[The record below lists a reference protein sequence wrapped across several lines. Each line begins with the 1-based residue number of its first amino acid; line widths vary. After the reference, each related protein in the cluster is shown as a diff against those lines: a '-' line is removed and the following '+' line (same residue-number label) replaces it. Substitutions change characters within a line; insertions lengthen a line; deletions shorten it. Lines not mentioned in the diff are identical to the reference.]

1 MATYNKRGY
10 KPKKKVEKVVEEEID
25 IDVKD
30 STTAEV
36 FASLDEGASKT
47 EEWVEKNQKVI
58 FGVIIII
65 LIGALAYMAY
75 GKFIKDPKIVEA
87 SNELTVAQKSFTTA
101 LETTNTNVKDSL
113 YLVALNGSQGK
124 FGLLDVA
131 DKYAGTPSA
140 NLAHYYA
147 GMSYLEIKDYKNA
160 ISHLE
165 DFSSNDMML
174 GPLAQGAIGDAFMQL
189 DQTDEALTHYENAF
203 RLNKNDF
210 TTPRFLFKAAVAAI
224 DLTKNDI
231 AVTYLNRIKDEYKDS
246 DYASQVDMYL
256 GKAQAGN

>member
-10 KPKKKVEKVVEEEID
+10 RPKTKPEKGVEEEID
-25 IDVKD
+25 VQD

-47 EEWVEKNQKVI
+47 EEWVEKNQKAI
-58 FGVIIII
+58 FGVIIVI
-65 LIGALAYMAY
+65 LVGALAYMAY
-75 GKFIKDPKIVEA
+75 GKFIQEPKVEEA
-87 SNELTVAQKSFTTA
+87 ANELTVAQESFTTA
-101 LETTNTNVKDSL
+101 LESTNTNVKDSL

-124 FGLLDVA
+124 YGLLEIA
-131 DKYAGTPSA
+131 DKYSGTPAA

-174 GPLAQGAIGDAFMQL
+174 GPLAKGAIGDAFMQL
-189 DQTDEALTHYENAF
+189 DQADVALDYYEQAF
-203 RLNKNDF
+203 KKNTNDF

-224 DLTKNDI
+224 DLGKNDV
-231 AVTYLNRIKDEYKDS
+231 AVNYLNRIKNEFKDS
-246 DYASQVDMYL
+246 DYANQVDMYL
-256 GKAQAGN
+256 GRAQAGN

>member
-10 KPKKKVEKVVEEEID
+10 KPKNKVEKEVEEIE
-25 IDVKD
+25 D

-47 EEWVEKNQKVI
+47 EEWVEKNQKAI
-58 FGVIIII
+58 FGVIIGI
-65 LIGALAYMAY
+65 LVIALGYIAY
-75 GKFIKDPKIVEA
+75 GKFIKEPKVAEA
-87 SNELTVAQKSFTTA
+87 VNSLASAQESFTTA

-113 YLVALNGSQGK
+113 YMVALNGHNGEY
-124 FGLLDVA
+124 GLLDITE
-131 DKYAGTPSA
+131 KYSGTPSA

-147 GMSYLEIKDYKNA
+147 GMSYLETKDYKNA

-174 GPLAQGAIGDAFMQL
+174 GPLAKGAIGDAFMQL
-189 DQTDEALTHYENAF
+189 DQADQALGYYEQAF
-203 RLNKNDF
+203 KLNSNDF

-224 DLTKNDI
+224 DLGKNEV
-231 AVTYLNRIKDEYKDS
+231 AVTYLNRIKDEFKDS
-246 DYASQVDMYL
+246 DYASQVDLYL
-256 GKAQAGN
+256 GRAQAGN

>member
-10 KPKKKVEKVVEEEID
+10 KPKTKAEKVVEEEID
-25 IDVKD
+25 IKD

-47 EEWVEKNQKVI
+47 EEWVEKNQKGI
-58 FGVIIII
+58 FGVIIGI
-65 LIGALAYMAY
+65 LVIALGYMAY
-75 GKFIKDPKIVEA
+75 GKFIKEPKIAEA
-87 SNELTVAQKSFTTA
+87 ANELTVAQESFTTA

-131 DKYAGTPSA
+131 DKYSGTPSA
-140 NLAHYYA
+140 NLANYYA

-165 DFSSNDMML
+165 NFSSSDMML
-174 GPLAQGAIGDAFMQL
+174 GPLAKGAIGDAFMQL
-189 DQTDEALTHYENAF
+189 DQAEQALDYYEKAF
-203 RLNKNDF
+203 KLNTNDF

-224 DLTKNDI
+224 DLGKNDI
-231 AVTYLNRIKDEYKDS
+231 AVTYLNRIKDEFKDS
-246 DYASQVDMYL
+246 DYASQVDLYL
-256 GKAQAGN
+256 GRAQAGN

>member
-10 KPKKKVEKVVEEEID
+10 KPKTKAEKVVEEEID
-25 IDVKD
+25 IKD

-47 EEWVEKNQKVI
+47 EEWVEKNQKAILTVI
-58 FGVIIII
+58 LLI
-65 LIGALAYMAY
+65 LAGALGYMAY
-75 GKFIKDPKIVEA
+75 GKFIKEPKIAEA
-87 SNELTVAQKSFTTA
+87 ANELTVAQESFTTA

-124 FGLLDVA
+124 YGLLDVA
-131 DKYAGTPSA
+131 DKYSGTPSA
-140 NLAHYYA
+140 NLATYYA

-165 DFSSNDMML
+165 KFSSSDMIL
-174 GPLAQGAIGDAFMQL
+174 GPLAKGAIGDAFMQL
-189 DQTDEALTHYENAF
+189 DQAEQALDYYEKALK
-203 RLNKNDF
+203 LNTNDF

-224 DLTKNDI
+224 DLGKNDI
-231 AVTYLNRIKDEYKDS
+231 AVTYLNRIKNEFKDS
-246 DYASQVDMYL
+246 EYASQVDLYL
-256 GKAQAGN
+256 GRAQAGN

>member
-10 KPKKKVEKVVEEEID
+10 KPKTKVEKEVEEIE
-25 IDVKD
+25 D

-47 EEWVEKNQKVI
+47 EEWVEKNQKAI
-58 FGVIIII
+58 FGVIVGI
-65 LIGALAYMAY
+65 LVIALGYIAY
-75 GKFIKDPKIVEA
+75 GKFIKEPKIAEA
-87 SNELTVAQKSFTTA
+87 ANELAHPQESFTTA

-124 FGLLDVA
+124 YGLLEVA
-131 DKYAGTPSA
+131 DKYSGTPSA

-165 DFSSNDMML
+165 DFSSDDMML
-174 GPLAQGAIGDAFMQL
+174 APLAKGAIGDAFMQL
-189 DQTDEALTHYENAF
+189 DQAEQALGYYEQAF
-203 RLNKNDF
+203 KLNTNDF
-210 TTPRFLFKAAVAAI
+210 TTPRFLFKAAVAAL
-224 DLTKNDI
+224 DLGKNDV
-231 AVTYLNRIKDEYKDS
+231 AVEYLTRIKDEFGDS
-246 DYASQVDMYL
+246 DYASQVDLYI
-256 GKAQAGN
+256 GRAQAGN

>member
-10 KPKKKVEKVVEEEID
+10 KPKTKVEKEVEEIE
-25 IDVKD
+25 D

-47 EEWVEKNQKVI
+47 EEWVEKNQKAI
-58 FGVIIII
+58 FGVIVGI
-65 LIGALAYMAY
+65 LVIALGYIAY
-75 GKFIKDPKIVEA
+75 GKFIKEPKIAEA
-87 SNELTVAQKSFTTA
+87 ANELAHPQESFTTA

-124 FGLLDVA
+124 YGLLEVA
-131 DKYAGTPSA
+131 DKYSGTPSA

-165 DFSSNDMML
+165 DFSSDDMML
-174 GPLAQGAIGDAFMQL
+174 APLAKGAIGDAFMQL
-189 DQTDEALTHYENAF
+189 DQADQALGYYEQAF
-203 RLNKNDF
+203 KLNTNDF
-210 TTPRFLFKAAVAAI
+210 TTPRFLFKAAVAAL
-224 DLTKNDI
+224 DLGKNDV
-231 AVTYLNRIKDEYKDS
+231 AVEYLTRIKDEFGDS
-246 DYASQVDMYL
+246 DYASQVDLYI
-256 GKAQAGN
+256 GRAQAGN